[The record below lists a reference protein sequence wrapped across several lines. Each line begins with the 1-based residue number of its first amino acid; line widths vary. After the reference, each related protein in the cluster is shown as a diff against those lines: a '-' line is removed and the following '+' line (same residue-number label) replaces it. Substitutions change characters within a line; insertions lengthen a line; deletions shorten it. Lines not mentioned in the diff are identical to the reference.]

1 MNPLKL
7 VIIPDQRLRAQCEAV
22 QEFNQQLHDLL
33 EDMYD
38 CMTQNH
44 GIGLAAPQVGI
55 LKRVA
60 IIELD
65 LEQMQPPSIT
75 KYIGSTPTSHI
86 HQNRL
91 ELINP
96 RIIASDK
103 KVSSEEGC
111 LSIPNYRESIQRF
124 NSIEVEAHD
133 RNGAEFGFSA
143 TGLLAFA
150 VQHEVDHLNG
160 ILFTD
165 HLSRLKKP
173 FFNRWLKKTLNLEV
187 V

>member
-7 VIIPDQRLRAQCEAV
+7 VTIPDQRLRTPCEALE
-22 QEFNQQLHDLL
+22 EFNQQLHDLL

-38 CMTQNH
+38 CMTKNN

-65 LEQMQPPSIT
+65 LEQIETPNIT
-75 KYIGSTPTSHI
+75 KYKGATPDSHI
-86 HQNRL
+86 YQNRL

-96 RIIASDK
+96 RIIASNK

-111 LSIPNYRESIQRF
+111 LSIPNYRDSIQRF

-173 FFNRWLKKTLNLEV
+173 FFKRWLKKSFDVEV